1 MYDVCGCMYV
11 CGRGGYPGTG
21 QLSWA
26 AVLAYQQSL
35 LTEAKMDSEF
45 LARARD
51 AASTVPEQV
60 PKGAES
66 VHDNKTLTKR
76 GKVRLKL
83 GELGWETCR

>member
-1 MYDVCGCMYV
+1 M
-11 CGRGGYPGTG
+11 
-21 QLSWA
+21 L
-26 AVLAYQQSL
+26 
-35 LTEAKMDSEF
+35 SEF

-76 GKVRLKL
+76 GKGRLKVKL